1 MPLRIFIK
9 DYDNVIQKSVPIMDQ
24 EGKEGTL
31 GESLKRIFPKIKFH
45 WNEGEGSERKYQVI
59 SQGILLDPEY
69 TIAYLTEN
77 FYNLDGFIYIS
88 LYYEK

>member
-1 MPLRIFIK
+1 
-9 DYDNVIQKSVPIMDQ
+9 MDQ
-24 EGKEGTL
+24 EGKEVTL
-31 GESLKRIFPKIKFH
+31 GESLKRIFPNIKFH
-45 WNEGEGSERKYQVI
+45 WSEGEGTERKYQVI

-69 TIAYLTEN
+69 TIQYLTEN